1 MLLRRVKYFAAK
13 VRRAWADGT
22 LRDKARRFLVSS
34 VATPLDVTAGYLRLA
49 RRDRQLDVAAGFADH
64 RGRPEH
70 HRSDPEHLRRIVAA
84 YKAAKQA
91 QQHAP
96 AAFEIRGLWAEW
108 IDVNYRDLVRA
119 LNAEDMA
126 ALSALF
132 ENLQREQFTIG
143 AGSGYDEYVKYRTSL
158 TGRLYARTVWCRYRD
173 KFQRLGRP
181 EEAVHYPFVGN
192 PAGIFLNGDVIQ
204 IHAFR
209 HAYHAL
215 EMHRWLRD
223 IPDAVV
229 VEIGGGIGG
238 QAYQAMRAARTPIA
252 KYLVFDIPEVA
263 AVCSYFLLSALPDRR
278 IRLYGEGPVS
288 VGDSEDYDLAVFPHF
303 EVARLPERSV
313 DLYHNACS
321 FSEMDSVSAA
331 EYLRIVERTCRR
343 YFSHINHEVR
353 FRYRNP
359 GGSTSV
365 NLIGSELAPDPHTFK
380 QVFKKPRTFCLPEDR
395 SMPAFEYLYE
405 RRKVSG

>member
-1 MLLRRVKYFAAK
+1 MLFKRIGYFTAK
-13 VRRAWADGT
+13 IRRAWADGT
-22 LRDKARRFLVSS
+22 LRNKAGRFLISS
-34 VATPLDVTAGYLRLA
+34 VATPLDVTTGYLRLA
-49 RRDRQLDVAAGFADH
+49 RQDRQLDLAAGFTDH

-96 AAFEIRGLWAEW
+96 AAFKIRGLWAEW

-119 LNAEDMA
+119 LNAEDTA
-126 ALSALF
+126 ALATLF
-132 ENLQREQFTIG
+132 EDFQREQFTIG

-173 KFQRLGRP
+173 KFESLGKP
-181 EEAVHYPFVGN
+181 GEAVHYPLVGN

-204 IHAFR
+204 IHTFR

-223 IPDAVV
+223 IPNAVV

-238 QAYQAMRAARTPIA
+238 QAYQAVRTTRAPIA
-252 KYLVFDIPEVA
+252 KYLIFDIPEVA
-263 AVCSYFLLSALPDRR
+263 AVCSYFLLSALPDKR
-278 IRLYGEGPVS
+278 IRLYGEGPIS
-288 VGDSEDYDLAVFPHF
+288 ADGSDDYELAVFPHF
-303 EVARLPERSV
+303 EIARLPEQSV

-331 EYLRIVERTCRR
+331 EYLRIIERTCRR

-359 GGSTSV
+359 DGSISV
-365 NLIGSELAPDPHTFK
+365 NIIGSELVPDPHTFNRI
-380 QVFKKPRTFCLPEDR
+380 FKKPRVFCLPEDR
-395 SMPAFEYLYE
+395 SLPAFEYLYE
-405 RRKVSG
+405 KRQVSQ